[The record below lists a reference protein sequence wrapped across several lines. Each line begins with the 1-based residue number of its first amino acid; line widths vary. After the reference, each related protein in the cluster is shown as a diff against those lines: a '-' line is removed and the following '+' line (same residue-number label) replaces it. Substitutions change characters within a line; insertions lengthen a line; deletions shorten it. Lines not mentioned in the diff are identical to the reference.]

1 MLNELLKNKSIRSL
15 LLNNSTN
22 KKDYALINNSATH
35 KVLCYFYRHLCAA
48 SEHYSKLPKK
58 SIHRQER
65 SVSAT
70 QHSEL
75 MQMSSKYL
83 PRSYLDELTKEKKY
97 TLIHF
102 KIGKRIFNM
111 TFYKM
116 DSISKKDFDHLFK
129 AMWMWL
135 YIISAHPQIE
145 CVNELKL
152 IMAFLPNKKVFTG
165 INANGV
171 NDEQTFNSL
180 HVNSALTYVCQ
191 PINRMLIYRRE
202 ECFKVFLHESFHC
215 FGLDFSI
222 HNNKEIHQELHRIFN
237 LDSSIELAA
246 YESYT
251 EFWGEILNLVFN
263 AYFISDDFHSFS
275 LCFEGLLSVEQQF
288 SQVQVAKILLLTGTT
303 LVDFKNLVQKT
314 HVFEYYILKTM
325 LLTNANSF
333 FEWCIKTN
341 SLFFKIQNN
350 ADFMCFIR
358 NHLSKM
364 KSMVPQGKLCIVE
377 KLLYKGKEINEIN
390 EIKEEKREKNKKKK
404 KDEKEEN
411 KQIGELRKTMR
422 MSIVDLI

>member
-15 LLNNSTN
+15 LLNSSTN
-22 KKDYALINNSATH
+22 KKDYALINNSPTQ
-35 KVLCYFYRHLCAA
+35 KVLSYFYRHLCVA
-48 SEHYSKLPKK
+48 SKQYNKLPKN
-58 SIHRQER
+58 SIHREER
-65 SVSAT
+65 SVSVVE
-70 QHSEL
+70 HSEL

-83 PRSYLDELTKEKKY
+83 PRSYLDELIKEKKC

-102 KIGKRIFNM
+102 KIGNRIFNM

-116 DSISKKDFDHLFK
+116 DSVSKKDFDHLFK

-171 NDEQTFNSL
+171 NDEQTFDTL

-215 FGLDFSI
+215 FGLDFSL
-222 HNNKEIHQELHRIFN
+222 HNNDKIHQELHQIFN

-275 LCFEGLLSVEQQF
+275 LCFEGLLNVEQQF

-314 HVFEYYILKTM
+314 HVFEYYIIKTM
-325 LLTNANSF
+325 LLMNANSF

-341 SLFFKIQNN
+341 PLFFKIRSN

-358 NHLSKM
+358 THLSKM
-364 KSMVPQGKLCIVE
+364 KDMVAQGKLCVVE
-377 KLLYKGKEINEIN
+377 KLLYKEKER
-390 EIKEEKREKNKKKK
+390 KEEKREQNKKKK
-404 KDEKEEN
+404 KDEKIEN
-411 KQIGELRKTMR
+411 KQIGQLRKTMR